1 MPNATPDGWT
11 VTNFAGCSTAWDAL
25 TADQKALAL
34 RLAAFTLF
42 SLTGRQFG
50 TVTATLRP
58 CNASQLMPLYQT
70 YPVNALNPWGVDDS
84 GSYPAA
90 YIYQGVWHNVG
101 CGGISCCGARCEVEL
116 PPTVS
121 ITSVIIDNATLNSSA
136 YRVDNGHLLVRTDGD
151 CWPQCQD
158 LDKNPGPGVEN
169 TFTITGVFGRT
180 VPQEALDAASLLACE
195 IGKSI
200 AGQPCRLPQRMQS
213 LTRQGVSVQFPAV
226 STYLDRGLTGLN
238 EVDQLVVQLNP
249 GRLVRAPLVL
259 SPDVSP
265 TRRTT
270 WP

>member
-1 MPNATPDGWT
+1 LVNATPDGWT
-11 VTNFAGCSTAWDAL
+11 ITDPVWCSTTWTSLTDA
-25 TADQKALAL
+25 QKTLAA
-34 RLAAFTLF
+34 RLAAFTVF

-58 CNASQLMPLYQT
+58 CNAAQLMPLYQT
-70 YPVNALNPWGVDDS
+70 YPVNILNPWGVEDS

-90 YIYQGVWHNVG
+90 YIYQGVWHNAG
-101 CGGISCCGARCEVEL
+101 CGGISCCGARCEIDL
-116 PPTVS
+116 PPTLS
-121 ITSVIIDNATLNSSA
+121 IASVAIDSATLDPSA

-158 LDKNPGPGVEN
+158 LDKNPAVGVEN

-180 VPQEALDAASLLACE
+180 VPQEALDAAGLLACE
-195 IGKSI
+195 IGKAI

-213 LTRQGVSVQFPAV
+213 LTRQGVSVQFP
-226 STYLDRGLTGLN
+226 SPNTYLDRGLTGLN

-249 GRLVRAPLVL
+249 GRLTRAPLVL